1 MDIIKKH
8 LTNGQ
13 YLTTQYEKTS
23 QFLHHT
29 VGLTAMSAWRWWNS
43 TPQRVGTAQ
52 IIDRDG
58 SIWECFDP
66 SMWAFHLGIEGDD
79 NWQEKHSINIE
90 LVSGGPLRYIDK
102 EFRFYP
108 LWPNK
113 THYKVIPEDE
123 VYAFTKPWRGFEF
136 WHKYTD
142 DQLESLKWLIGKNTL
157 NFPTLVIDNDI
168 DSIFEFNQKVLDQH
182 IGGIWTHGTVNKHK
196 NDPFPY
202 PPLIEALKEVQDELL
217 QVRKA
222 TVIPEVSVKPNN
234 TDNKTSKKLPKSS
247 KGKL

>member
-13 YLTTQYEKTS
+13 YLTSQDEKVS

-29 VGLTAMSAWRWWNS
+29 VGLSAMSAWRWWNS

-52 IIDRDG
+52 MIDRDG

-66 SMWAFHLGIEGDD
+66 SMWAYHLGVVDDD
-79 NWQEKHSINIE
+79 NWHEKHSINIE

-113 THYKVIPEDE
+113 IHYTVIPEKE
-123 VYAFTKPWRGFEF
+123 VYMFNKPWKGHEF

-142 DQLESLKWLIGKNTL
+142 SQLESLKWLIGKNVLT
-157 NFPTLVIDNDI
+157 FPTLVIDNDI
-168 DSIFEFNQKVLDQH
+168 DKIFKYNSDVLSEH
-182 IGGIWTHGTVNKHK
+182 LGGLWTHGTVRKDK
-196 NDPFPY
+196 TDPFPY
-202 PPLIEALKEVQDELL
+202 PPLIEALKEVQAELL
-217 QVRKA
+217 KVNKA
-222 TVIPEVSVKPNN
+222 TRIPEAVVEAEKSKKTTTKKTTKSVK
-234 TDNKTSKKLPKSS
+234 KKS
-247 KGKL
+247 